1 MDERIYT
8 INELKT
14 LISESASEFKAK
26 VGDNVNS
33 ENKKENNKAYKD
45 ADEKN
50 KKLGGGKSK
59 KSIKLDDKIDGN
71 KTTLDYSLEA
81 NCGDDFREK
90 VKAQAEGYT
99 STLEK
104 NNKIEKVADFND
116 NIYKQFAK
124 TGKEMADNKVKAK
137 SAGLT
142 ASKLP
147 KETFEK
153 ENLYK
158 ENKKISVL
166 NFKNTTFLNE
176 NHMISRIPDEYK
188 TEGKRFKM
196 KDSSENE
203 FIVEWKE
210 GEAKILFFE
219 NKKKFNESIE
229 KFNKLSKY
237 NSKSQFKNTTV
248 QSRLNEEQEF
258 NKILGKMRI
267 ILEDKK

>member
-1 MDERIYT
+1 
-8 INELKT
+8 
-14 LISESASEFKAK
+14 
-26 VGDNVNS
+26 
-33 ENKKENNKAYKD
+33 
-45 ADEKN
+45 
-50 KKLGGGKSK
+50 
-59 KSIKLDDKIDGN
+59 
-71 KTTLDYSLEA
+71 
-81 NCGDDFREK
+81 
-90 VKAQAEGYT
+90 
-99 STLEK
+99 
-104 NNKIEKVADFND
+104 
-116 NIYKQFAK
+116 
-124 TGKEMADNKVKAK
+124 MADNKVKAK

-229 KFNKLSKY
+229 KFNKLSNY

-267 ILEDKK
+267 ISEDKK